1 MSQEKIVMCFHE
13 YVLKKKKKKNE
24 VLVLYT
30 IAIIKVVAK
39 CSITVTNL
47 NCGKHTPNKCTG

>member
-13 YVLKKKKKKNE
+13 YVLKKKKKNE
-24 VLVLYT
+24 VLVLYI

-39 CSITVTNL
+39 CSIMVTNARQISAIR
-47 NCGKHTPNKCTG
+47 NI